1 MSCISFCSQP
11 TPPRSL
17 NSGKQTSLFYYT
29 ILQVYVS
36 IHIVRIHLNRSKSLK
51 VSYASESSSFLN
63 NLPIDFINFLRR
75 RGCQNWAFAT
85 MFGRLDTEMKPQE
98 LGRHIYIYLNTNIY
112 ISKES

>member
-1 MSCISFCSQP
+1 M
-11 TPPRSL
+11 
-17 NSGKQTSLFYYT
+17 
-29 ILQVYVS
+29 YVS
-36 IHIVRIHLNRSKSLK
+36 IHIVRIHVNRSKSLK

-63 NLPIDFINFLRR
+63 NLPIDFINFLRQ

-98 LGRHIYIYLNTNIY
+98 LGRHIYIYIYIYIYLNTNIY